1 MSPNAARHPSAG
13 AARRLGRPAGSL
25 PGRPA
30 RRPQGRPASR
40 PQGTPP
46 GRPASSPPSRPPSS
60 GTAVPKTETASSKP
74 HLRVAPSPQRK
85 FRKLFIAGIT
95 LGLLGL
101 VAIPFGIVF
110 LHANLL
116 TGQRDLDQ
124 MRQDL
129 NAQLEQRQQLLFDRS
144 LAVSPQRIITIARD
158 QLGMVPAENIVYLRS
173 TSLPGT
179 AVPADAA
186 SPANPSASEATQ

>member
-1 MSPNAARHPSAG
+1 MSANAARHPSAG
-13 AARRLGRPAGSL
+13 AARR
-25 PGRPA
+25 PGRP
-30 RRPQGRPASR
+30 PGRPASR
-40 PQGTPP
+40 PTSRPPGRPP
-46 GRPASSPPSRPPSS
+46 GRPASRPPGS
-60 GTAVPKTETASSKP
+60 GTAAPKTETASSKA
-74 HLRVAPSPQRK
+74 HLQIAPQPQRK

-116 TGQRDLDQ
+116 AGQRDLDQ

-158 QLGMVPAENIVYLRS
+158 QLGMVPAEKIVYLRS
-173 TSLPGT
+173 ASLPVSQPASLPDT
-179 AVPADAA
+179 ASPAGAA
-186 SPANPSASEATQ
+186 SPANSSASEATQ